1 LNVATATMETVA
13 QIPLAGQW
21 RETGARLEVR
31 SPYDGS
37 LVSAVAKASSADI
50 DAAIDAAVEAFET
63 TRVMPA
69 HQRARILAAVS
80 AGIAA
85 DREGFAH
92 TLSMETGKP
101 IRDARTEVDRAIM
114 TFAIAAEETKR
125 IESEVV
131 PMDWAA
137 HGENRFAI
145 NSRFPIGVVAAI
157 APFNFPLNLVAHKVA
172 PSIAVGNTVVV
183 KPASQT
189 PLSALKLAR
198 LVIDSGWAAEALS
211 VVPTDA
217 DTFEPFVTDPRVKK
231 ITFTGSPVVG
241 WRLKQLAWRKKVT
254 LELGGNAGVILH
266 EDADI
271 DYALSRIVT
280 GGFGYSGQSCISVQ
294 RLFIHRP
301 IFERVRDE
309 LVTRVSRLVVGDP
322 SSEATDVGPMI
333 TESAAE
339 RVETWIG
346 EALAGG
352 ATALVGGKRHG
363 AFVEP
368 TVLVDATPE
377 MKVCAQ
383 EVFAPLIGL
392 FPYDDFG
399 AAVKAV
405 DDSEFGLQAGVFTR
419 DINRIWQA
427 YRGIEV
433 GGLIVNDIP
442 TYRIDQMPYGGVK
455 DSGWGREGIRYAIE
469 EMTEPRLMVIQF
481 K

>member
-1 LNVATATMETVA
+1 
-13 QIPLAGQW
+13 
-21 RETGARLEVR
+21 
-31 SPYDGS
+31 
-37 LVSAVAKASSADI
+37 
-50 DAAIDAAVEAFET
+50 
-63 TRVMPA
+63 
-69 HQRARILAAVS
+69 
-80 AGIAA
+80 
-85 DREGFAH
+85 
-92 TLSMETGKP
+92 
-101 IRDARTEVDRAIM
+101 VDRAIM
-114 TFAIAAEETKR
+114 TFAIASEETKR

-145 NSRFPIGVVAAI
+145 NSRFPIGVIAAI
-157 APFNFPLNLVAHKVA
+157 TPFNFPLNLTAHKVA
-172 PSIAVGNTVVV
+172 PAIAVGNTVVV

-189 PLSALKLAR
+189 PLSALKLAK
-198 LVIDSGWAAEALS
+198 LVVDSGWPADAIS
-211 VVPTDA
+211 VVPSDA
-217 DTFEPFVTDPRVKK
+217 KTFESFVTDPRVKK

-241 WRLKQLAWRKKVT
+241 WHLKQIGWRKKVT

-271 DYALSRIVT
+271 DYALGRIVT

-301 IFERVRDE
+301 IFDRVRDE
-309 LVTRVSRLVVGDP
+309 LVARVSRLVSGDP
-322 SSEATDVGPMI
+322 SSDTTDVGPMI
-333 TESAAE
+333 SEDAAE
-339 RVETWIG
+339 RVESWIG
-346 EALAGG
+346 EAVAGG
-352 ATALVGGKRHG
+352 AKMLTGGKRKG

-368 TVLVDATPE
+368 TIVVDATPE
-377 MKVCAQ
+377 MKICAE

-399 AAVKAV
+399 DAIKDV
-405 DDSEFGLQAGVFTR
+405 DNSEFGLQAGVFTR

-442 TYRIDQMPYGGVK
+442 TYRIDQMPYGGAK
-455 DSGWGREGIRYAIE
+455 DSGWGREGIKYAIE

>member
-1 LNVATATMETVA
+1 MATMAPERVA
-13 QIPLAGQW
+13 PIPLAGEW
-21 RETGARLEVR
+21 KETSDRLEVR

-37 LVSAVAKASSADI
+37 VIAVVAKASSADI
-50 DAAIDAAVEAFET
+50 DAAIGAAQRAFET
-63 TRVMPA
+63 TRQMPA
-69 HQRARILAAVS
+69 HQRSKILAAVS
-80 AGIAA
+80 AGLAA
-85 DREGFAH
+85 EREDFAR
-92 TLSMETGKP
+92 TLSAETGKP
-101 IRDARTEVDRAIM
+101 IRDARTEVDRATM

-125 IESEVV
+125 VESEVV

-145 NSRFPIGVVAAI
+145 NSRFPIGVVLAI
-157 APFNFPLNLVAHKVA
+157 TPFNFPLNLTAHKIA
-172 PSIAVGNTVVV
+172 PAIAVGNTVVV

-189 PLSALKLAR
+189 PLSGLKLAK
-198 LVIDSGWAAEALS
+198 LVIDSGWPAAALS
-211 VVPTDA
+211 VVPSDA
-217 DTFEPFVTDPRVKK
+217 QTFEAFVTDARVRK

-241 WRLKQLAWRKKVT
+241 WHLKQIGWRKKVT

-271 DYALSRIVT
+271 DYALGRIVT

-294 RLFIHRP
+294 RLYIHRP
-301 IFERVRDE
+301 IFDRVRDE
-309 LVTRVSRLVVGDP
+309 LVERVSRLVAGDP
-322 SSEATDVGPMI
+322 SSDTTDVGPMI
-333 TESAAE
+333 SESAAE
-339 RVETWIG
+339 RVESWVG
-346 EALAGG
+346 EAVAGG
-352 ATALVGGKRHG
+352 AKVLVGGKRDG
-363 AFVEP
+363 AYFEP
-368 TVLVDATPE
+368 TVVVDATPD
-377 MKVCAQ
+377 MKICAQ

-399 AAVKAV
+399 EAVKAV

-427 YRGIEV
+427 YRGIDV

-442 TYRIDQMPYGGVK
+442 TYRIDQMPYGGSK
-455 DSGWGREGIRYAIE
+455 DSGWGREGIKYAIE